1 MSKLKIYKFILG
13 ILIIAIIVVSI
24 LIAKKY
30 IDSYKTEQVAQ
41 KTIEKIKVQVK
52 EQNLT
57 EEIDEEIQGY
67 KVVGIIT
74 IPKIEVEYP
83 ILEETNNESLSL
95 SVTKFWG
102 NKINEIGN
110 VTIAGHNNL
119 NGAKFGR
126 IDELENGDII
136 ELTDIQNVTIKYE
149 VFDTYTIDPNDIS
162 CILQVE
168 EGTREVTLI
177 TCKNGKNNRFIVK
190 AREID

>member
-1 MSKLKIYKFILG
+1 MKKLKIYKLILG
-13 ILIIAIIVVSI
+13 ILIIAIIIVSV

-30 IDSYKTEQVAQ
+30 IDSYKTEKVAQ
-41 KTIEKIKVQVK
+41 ETIENIKLQVK
-52 EQNLT
+52 EQELT
-57 EEIDEEIQGY
+57 EEIDAEIGGY

-74 IPKIEVEYP
+74 IPKINVEYP
-83 ILEETNNESLSL
+83 ILEETNEESLSL

-102 NKINEIGN
+102 NKINGIEN

-126 IDELENGDII
+126 IDELEKGDII
-136 ELTDIQNVTIKYE
+136 ELTDIQNITIQYE

-177 TCKNGKNNRFIVK
+177 TCKNGKSNRFIVK
-190 AREID
+190 AREVK